1 MDDRRCRLQCRE
13 PQPPADP
20 RDRISAS
27 SRSPPSAHAPGHA
40 RDDPPGARAPGR
52 ATVCRCDRDADYP
65 SALGFITASSGRVR
79 WRAGGSYPLCMEYA
93 PSTSDSLKLPRAADR
108 GPPRRGASGGRRA
121 QPAPTRVSGRNTGA
135 CGHPVNY
142 RYVPGTVCSVIRSCL
157 VDSAHTALRTAER
170 TSDNGTTPHVGLD
183 ARAPQARMRSVGF
196 GRISCAWYF

>member
-20 RDRISAS
+20 RDRISAC
-27 SRSPPSAHAPGHA
+27 SRSPPSAHAGA
-40 RDDPPGARAPGR
+40 CTDDPPGARAPGR
-52 ATVCRCDRDADYP
+52 ATVDATATP
-65 SALGFITASSGRVR
+65 TISALGFITASSGRVR

-108 GPPRRGASGGRRA
+108 GPPRRGARRQGRA
-121 QPAPTRVSGRNTGA
+121 PSPPTRA

-170 TSDNGTTPHVGLD
+170 TTERLMSRLD